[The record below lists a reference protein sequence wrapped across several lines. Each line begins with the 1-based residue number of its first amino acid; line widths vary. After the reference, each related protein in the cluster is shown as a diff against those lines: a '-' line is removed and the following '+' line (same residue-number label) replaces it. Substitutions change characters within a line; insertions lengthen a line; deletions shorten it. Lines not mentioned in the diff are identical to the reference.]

1 MMFRQKLAQALEQ
14 AVIEARQK
22 GLLVSSTLP
31 EVTVEH
37 PQNIA
42 HGDYAS
48 SLPLKLSRATEMP
61 PLAIAESL
69 VELMPSLPEVG
80 KIVVAPPGFINF
92 TLSPEWL
99 TRQVEVILDTG
110 EAYGNINLGNKRQVQ
125 VEFVSVNP
133 TGPLHVGHGRGAVL
147 GSTLASVLSAAGYKV
162 ETEYYINDAG
172 SQLDAFNRTLYA
184 RYQQCL
190 NKDAEIPSDGYHGHY
205 MIDLAK
211 EIAKEQGDRFLIM
224 PEDAALTELG
234 QIGVARIMGSI
245 KRDLALLGVKF
256 DVWFSELSLFSNGQY
271 EKAMRMLCDGNYTS
285 EKENAT
291 WFTSSALGEDKDN
304 VLIRSDGSPT
314 YFASDV

>member
-37 PQNIA
+37 PQNTA

-48 SLPLKLSRATEMP
+48 SLPLKLSRVTEMP

-110 EAYGNINLGNKRQVQ
+110 EAYANIDLGTERQVQ

-172 SQLDAFNRTLYA
+172 
-184 RYQQCL
+184 
-190 NKDAEIPSDGYHGHY
+190 
-205 MIDLAK
+205 
-211 EIAKEQGDRFLIM
+211 
-224 PEDAALTELG
+224 
-234 QIGVARIMGSI
+234 
-245 KRDLALLGVKF
+245 
-256 DVWFSELSLFSNGQY
+256 
-271 EKAMRMLCDGNYTS
+271 
-285 EKENAT
+285 
-291 WFTSSALGEDKDN
+291 
-304 VLIRSDGSPT
+304 
-314 YFASDV
+314 